1 MLAMVKVIL
10 QIYPMVRAEDEA
22 ERIALRPIGRN
33 VERYHEALHGSFELA
48 RAADQLGVWGM
59 ASIEHHFHSEG
70 YEVGPSPGTLN
81 AYWAAIT
88 KKMRV
93 GQLGYVMSTQNPIRI
108 AEETAILDHMAK
120 GRFFVGFARGYQDR
134 WTNVVGQHLGSKAT
148 HSDGSANDIIN
159 RDIFREQV
167 EMVIKAWTQESIEHN
182 TPLWQIPHPYEEG
195 IEWWMARSTKSLG
208 APGEIGEDGR
218 VHRVSVVPAP
228 YTQPHPPIFVPSSG
242 SPESVDYCGKMGFTC
257 VHVVAGK
264 RAMEQAPRYVAAA
277 AATGRQV
284 ALGQRQGV
292 QRYLQIG
299 ETRQAAR
306 ESLAKYDADIYKN
319 FWNLLYERVV
329 DKTVTLPENPTIDE
343 IVDEIEKADAFVTG
357 TLDDVRDQLVE
368 EWKQVPFEYLVVT
381 WHYAQQPLEST
392 IEQLRIVMKEIKP
405 ALDAL
410 TPYENAG
417 T

>member
-1 MLAMVKVIL
+1 MVKVIL

-22 ERIALRPIGRN
+22 ERKALRPIGRN

-48 RAADQLGVWGM
+48 KAADQLGVWGM

-70 YEVGPSPGTLN
+70 YEVGPSPGTFN

-88 KKMRV
+88 QRLRV
-93 GQLGYVMSTQNPIRI
+93 GQLGYVMSTQHPIRI
-108 AEETAILDHMAK
+108 AEETAILDHMTK

-134 WTNVVGQHLGSKAT
+134 WTNVVGQHLGSRAT
-148 HSDGSANDIIN
+148 HSDGSADDLIN

-167 EMVIKAWTQESIEHN
+167 EMVIKAWTEESIEHN
-182 TPLWQIPHPYEEG
+182 SKLWQVPYPYTDG
-195 IEWWMARSTKSLG
+195 IDWWMARSTKHLG

-242 SPESVDYCGKMGFTC
+242 SAESVDYCGRMGFNC
-257 VHVVAGK
+257 IHVVAGQ
-264 RAMEQAPRYVAAA
+264 RAMEQAPRYAQAAA
-277 AATGRQV
+277 EAGRPL
-284 ALGQRQGV
+284 ALGQMQGI

-299 ETRQAAR
+299 ETREAAR
-306 ESLAKYDADIYKN
+306 EALAKYDADIYKN

-329 DKTVTLPENPTIDE
+329 DKRVTLPENPTIE
-343 IVDEIEKADAFVTG
+343 QIVDEIEQADAFVTG
-357 TLDDVRDQLVE
+357 TVDDVRDQLVE
-368 EWKQVPFEYLVVT
+368 EWKQVPFEYLVAT

-392 IEQLRIVMKEIKP
+392 IEQLRLVMTEIKP
-405 ALDAL
+405 ALDEL
-410 TPYENAG
+410 TQYEQAPA
-417 T
+417 